1 MQTNCSTETK
11 IESINIVDFM
21 VKIGGELWSYND
33 GNVMHHE
40 K

>member
-11 IESINIVDFM
+11 IESINIVDLM
-21 VKIGGELWSYND
+21 VKIVGELWSYND